1 MIEIFFRLYQHLL
14 PRAQAWTI
22 VIEKFLRKFF
32 EGLTSWPQ
40 DVLNFFALILLDLF
54 PALTRQLDLW
64 EKQFG
69 LITQLDDETARRD
82 RLDAQ
87 WKAVGGQSPGYIQGI
102 LRDAGFD
109 VYVHEWWFLDQVYD
123 EAIIC
128 GNPLAVCGSPDAY
141 AGNMTNQALVPRDPR
156 LWIDSDSVLVNKI
169 KYVKKLFT
177 APVICGNANA
187 ICGGVGSYSGAFTGI
202 EFRIRKYQITDD
214 PDTWVHYWYVGGVNF
229 GDFADVPVERKDEF
243 ETLILQ
249 IKPRQTWVGLFINY
263 V

>member
-1 MIEIFFRLYQHLL
+1 MNNLFFRIYQHLL

-22 VIEKFLRKFF
+22 VIEKQLREFF

-40 DVLNFFALILLDLF
+40 DVVNFFVFIALDVF
-54 PALTRQLDLW
+54 PETTRQLDLW

-69 LITQLDDETARRD
+69 FLTAVSDEQDRRD
-82 RLDAQ
+82 RILAQ
-87 WKAVGGQSPGYIQGI
+87 WRAVGGQSPGYIQGV

-109 VYVHEWWFLDQVYD
+109 VYVYEWWFLDDVFD

-141 AGNMTNQALVPRDPR
+141 AGNMTNQELVPRDPR
-156 LWIDSDSVLVNKI
+156 AWVDEDSVLVNKI
-169 KYVKKLFT
+169 LFVYKLFT
-177 APVICGNANA
+177 GPVICGNAAA
-187 ICGGVGSYSGAFTGI
+187 ICGAAGAKCGSFTGI
-202 EFRIRKYQITDD
+202 ELRIRKYQIPDD
-214 PDTWVHYWYVGGVNF
+214 PDTWVHFWYVGGPTF
-229 GDFADVPVERKDEF
+229 GSFADVPADRKNEF